1 LIVQYVE
8 PDFLDS
14 IDAFP
19 KAKAK
24 KIRVYIKALVGHME
38 QSETIDDLRHI
49 NLSNVA
55 LSAQPHLHLLAG
67 RQTEQHFPKMDVY
80 LFTFDQF
87 RVFFCLRGQVCTLLR
102 AEDSG

>member
-1 LIVQYVE
+1 MIVQYVE

-24 KIRVYIKALVGHME
+24 KIKVFIKALVGHME
-38 QSETIDDLRHI
+38 QSETIDDLRQI
-49 NLSNVA
+49 NLSNRA

-67 RQTEQHFPKMDVY
+67 RQTERHFPKMDIY
-80 LFTFDQF
+80 LFSFDDF
-87 RVFFCLRGQVCTLLR
+87 NVFVCLRGQVCTLLR
-102 AEDSG
+102 AEDAD

>member
-1 LIVQYVE
+1 MIVQSVE
-8 PDFLDS
+8 PDFLDG

-24 KIRVYIKALVGHME
+24 KIKLLIKALVGHME
-38 QSETIDDLRHI
+38 QSETIDDLRRIDH
-49 NLSNVA
+49 SNMA
-55 LSAQPHLHLLAG
+55 PSAQPHLHLLAG
-67 RQTEQHFPKMDVY
+67 RQTEQHFPKMDLY
-80 LFTFDQF
+80 LFAFDEF